1 MALNLWYSS
10 CHGLLCA
17 GVTSMTSM
25 PGWGPRLLW
34 RFLLASL
41 CLWWDSGVFR
51 AVLHFS
57 FAHACRAA
65 SCRGL
70 QLIPSTAPSA
80 VSVPCCPLDS
90 NCVVNPKLLPALTP
104 SLSEDSCLVWVP
116 PTVWWLIS
124 TLNLTGHRNISALM
138 RWDFGVHLQRLFQG
152 D

>member
-17 GVTSMTSM
+17 AVTSMTSM
-25 PGWGPRLLW
+25 AGWGPRLLGSSSW
-34 RFLLASL
+34 LHSVCGGTQVSSGLSCTSHLHMLAELLPAGS
-41 CLWWDSGVFR
+41 
-51 AVLHFS
+51 
-57 FAHACRAA
+57 
-65 SCRGL
+65 
-70 QLIPSTAPSA
+70 
-80 VSVPCCPLDS
+80 SVDAQHCALCCPLDS

-104 SLSEDSCLVWVP
+104 LSEDSCLVWVP

-124 TLNLTGHRNISALM
+124 TLNLTGHRNVSALM